1 MELKYVAEM
10 AKHNLKVSDLP
21 EDAQIGIDSITD
33 ALKGVKMQEAKGR
46 EISPKAKKKIEA
58 MDKWVLYEIYDMVND
73 TDKNQDEI
81 PFDENDVLADL
92 KETENKATNEPKKT
106 DSGNVG
112 DKIDADLVIAYQS
125 GQTKIALADLES
137 VSKTAY
143 DVIWKSYDN
152 TGENGIT
159 TSNFTLIETE
169 EEVFTLNKK

>member
-1 MELKYVAEM
+1 M

-73 TDKNQDEI
+73 TDKNEDEI
-81 PFDENDVLADL
+81 PFDEDDVLNDL
-92 KETENKATNEPKKT
+92 KETENKEPKTTIKET
-106 DSGNVG
+106 NDVTNNNVG
-112 DKIDADLVIAYQS
+112 DKIDADLVIAYKS
-125 GQTKIALADLES
+125 GKNKISLADLES
-137 VSKTAY
+137 ISKTAY
-143 DVIWKSYDN
+143 DVIWKSYDD

-169 EEVFTLNKK
+169 EEVFTLTKK